1 MVATSRCSC
10 VSKALA
16 VRSPKAPLAPVI
28 KTFMCITSFHE
39 CPSSAQITLLLKP
52 EQWTNVER
60 MVFDGRTIDFMELQ
74 VFAAVARH
82 GGVTAAADALG
93 ISKSTVSLQITRLE
107 DRLGTRLLVRS
118 SRRVALT
125 REGEQVLPRV
135 QSLLAEAENLLE
147 EASRASA
154 APRGIVRIAVSPPLG
169 GAMLELLVPALRD
182 RYPDVSLIVVPS
194 YEMDDLQDPSFDFA
208 IRVGRIQDDT
218 LIANKIGEFSR
229 ILVCAPSYPLAG
241 ANSVELLRKEDLLA
255 FGGRVN
261 QRKFAAQEHLTQI
274 RSSQSLTSTCSSD
287 YLGPDMASLKFR
299 TFWFAPIS
307 PRADWCES
315 CPIGGRPLST
325 SYLLIVL
332 AYRGSTE

>member
-1 MVATSRCSC
+1 
-10 VSKALA
+10 
-16 VRSPKAPLAPVI
+16 
-28 KTFMCITSFHE
+28 
-39 CPSSAQITLLLKP
+39 
-52 EQWTNVER
+52 

-261 QRKFAAQEHLTQI
+261 QRKFAAQEIALDSDPQFSVADFDMLVRLSRAGYGIVEVPDFLVRTDI
-274 RSSQSLTSTCSSD
+274 AEGRLVRVLPDWRS
-287 YLGPDMASLKFR
+287 
-299 TFWFAPIS
+299 APLDVI
-307 PRADWCES
+307 
-315 CPIGGRPLST
+315 
-325 SYLLIVL
+325 L
-332 AYRGSTE
+332 AYRVGVSRINRVAAVLNEVEWAVTAVLQGGTQTLGDRVTLDNQSVNEAPAARFRKASKVPYPARRK